1 MLLGEDKEENICL
14 PLPKI
19 KTIISMGMKICDGT
33 SYFSIIHL
41 PVVLIST
48 EYRMVKKYKDV
59 KTT

>member
-41 PVVLIST
+41 PVVLHRVQDGANT
-48 EYRMVKKYKDV
+48 
-59 KTT
+59 